1 VVNHKP
7 LEILMPGPKLSLIT
21 ILLSS
26 ASMCLAA
33 AASSDEPVRVSG
45 YFCGAK
51 HEQVAFLQREAAGD
65 TEEIAA
71 NAVNKVVGRQTCAFF
86 LPAHAIPVKDET
98 VMNDGVVYKMQSF
111 IFLPEK
117 VERWTGTYF
126 GSMQSTRTFSEL

>member
-1 VVNHKP
+1 MP
-7 LEILMPGPKLSLIT
+7 LPNSTLIA

-26 ASMCLAA
+26 ASIGLAGIA
-33 AASSDEPVRVSG
+33 NSDEPVRVSG
-45 YFCGAK
+45 YFCGEK
-51 HEQVAFLQREAAGD
+51 HDQVAFLQREAAGD
-65 TEEIAA
+65 SEEIAA
-71 NAVNKVVGRQTCAFF
+71 NAVNKVVGKQTCAYF

-98 VMNDGVVYKMQSF
+98 VMNNGVVYKMQSF

>member
-1 VVNHKP
+1 
-7 LEILMPGPKLSLIT
+7 MPHLNPSLIAL
-21 ILLSS
+21 LLSS
-26 ASMCLAA
+26 VSVCLAGSA
-33 AASSDEPVRVSG
+33 NSDEPIRVSG

-65 TEEIAA
+65 SEEIAA
-71 NAVNKVVGRQTCAFF
+71 NTVNKVVGKQTCAFF

-98 VMNDGVVYKMQSF
+98 VMNNGLVYKVQSF